1 MESTSRRDLLLGAA
15 AASTASIMGIPMEV
29 LAAAAKAKG
38 GTLVFGSTQKPRHLN
53 SAVQSGIA
61 TMMPAAQLFAFPLRM
76 GSDWKPRPYLA
87 ERWETSPDG
96 RSITLHLRKDA
107 VFHDGKPITSEDVQF
122 SVETVRDNHPFKTM
136 LAPVNGVTMPDK
148 HTAVIRLAQPH
159 PALTLAMTTS
169 FLPIIPKHVF
179 GDGQNIKR
187 HPMNAKPVGSGP
199 FKLVE
204 WKPGQHL
211 ILERFDKFFEKDA
224 PALDR
229 MILREFKDSASLILA
244 FEKGEIDFTNLL
256 VDPRDL
262 ARVRKVPGVQIV
274 EPDAEAIGPLCWL
287 AFNTKNDKLKDK
299 RVRQAISY
307 AIDRKFIA
315 DKIHG
320 GIHGSAT
327 GPIANGSP
335 FHTDKVEHY
344 ALNLAK
350 ANSLLDAAG
359 MKRGA
364 NGTRMQLTVDS
375 IPGVPD
381 MKAFQEYL
389 KPQLAK
395 VESMS
400 SCGCRPTFRPGRV
413 AWPATRSRPRW
424 TRWNWGDPVIGV
436 HRTWI
441 SSNIRKGVI
450 WSNTQSYPTREWMR
464 SVPSGG
470 HNARHGQTQEAR
482 AELQRIVVDDCPVAF
497 MEWTGRTAY
506 RPDVKNV
513 QRSVWGMMMPFDKQ
527 SSLTGAQ
534 PPPMAGASAR
544 PKSSPAPRPCREI
557 RVADRQAPHLCDRP
571 DRGGARD
578 QFRADPCRCRAIPR
592 SSSRARWGG
601 LTPRCL
607 TRSARPTAWTSRSTS
622 SS

>member
-395 VESMS
+395 VGIDVVVRVSPDF
-400 SCGCRPTFRPGRV
+400 PTWARRV
-413 AWPATRSRPRW
+413 AGHAFEATVDSV
-424 TRWNWGDPVIGV
+424 WNWGDPVIGV

-450 WSNTQSYPTREWMR
+450 WSNTQSYSNPR
-464 SVPSGG
+464 VD
-470 HNARHGQTQEAR
+470 AICAEAGTTLDTAKR
-482 AELQRIVVDDCPVAF
+482 KKLYAELQRIVVDDCPVAF
-497 MEWTGRTAY
+497 LWEWTGRTAY

-527 SSLTGAQ
+527 SKA
-534 PPPMAGASAR
+534 
-544 PKSSPAPRPCREI
+544 
-557 RVADRQAPHLCDRP
+557 
-571 DRGGARD
+571 
-578 QFRADPCRCRAIPR
+578 
-592 SSSRARWGG
+592 
-601 LTPRCL
+601 
-607 TRSARPTAWTSRSTS
+607 
-622 SS
+622 